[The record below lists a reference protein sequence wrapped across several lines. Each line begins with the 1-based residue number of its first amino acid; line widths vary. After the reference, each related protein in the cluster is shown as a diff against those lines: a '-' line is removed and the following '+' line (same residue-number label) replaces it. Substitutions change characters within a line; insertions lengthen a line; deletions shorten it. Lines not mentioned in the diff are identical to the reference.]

1 MAIRP
6 ANYGTE
12 WSGEDIEKLRALA
25 AENFPLR
32 FIASKLGRTE
42 RTIQRK
48 AAELGISL
56 KPANKRRAIGRAAP
70 IQ

>member
-6 ANYGTE
+6 ANHGTK
-12 WSGEDIEKLRALA
+12 WPGEDIEKLTAFA
-25 AENFPLR
+25 AENLPLR

-48 AAELGISL
+48 AAELGIRL
-56 KPANKRRAIGRAAP
+56 KPANKGRAVGRAAR